1 MTDIE
6 KEPGAAPQAAAPT
19 PKKISNAERQRA
31 VLPVLEQLFQACPQ
45 LFGAEFLPL
54 KLGIFQDI
62 LAAHPD
68 TFKKD
73 SLRAALGV
81 HTRSTRYLHAVAAG
95 QWRHDLAGTAV
106 EPVAP
111 AHVFASIVE
120 LYRRRQ
126 ARQKADLR
134 PQVVQQI
141 LAAFAASGL
150 GRPDYELV
158 VHSVDDNTNAL
169 LKEALDLDAMVP
181 RPPRSHCPRVRRQ
194 RQDRRGI
201 CRHVRHGRGRRAARD
216 RHGRG
221 VTGNCVRPAWPTPS
235 RYGRVPLIGDAP
247 CKKPLVLAG
256 QRLFIGLA

>member
-1 MTDIE
+1 MTDTDQDAGVAT
-6 KEPGAAPQAAAPT
+6 PAAPT
-19 PKKISNAERQRA
+19 TPKKSSHVDRKQA
-31 VLPVLEQLFQACPQ
+31 VLPVLEQLFQVCPQ

-73 SLRAALGV
+73 TLRAALGV

-95 QWRHDLAGTAV
+95 KWRHDLTGTAI

-111 AHVFASIVE
+111 EHVFASILE

-141 LAAFAASGL
+141 LAAFEASGL
-150 GRPDYELV
+150 TRQDYELL
-158 VHSVDDNTNAL
+158 VHSTDEQTNAL
-169 LKEALDLDAMVP
+169 LKEALDLNGMA
-181 RPPRSHCPRVRRQ
+181 RA
-194 RQDRRGI
+194 
-201 CRHVRHGRGRRAARD
+201 RRAATARAFEAS
-216 RHGRG
+216 GK
-221 VTGNCVRPAWPTPS
+221 TPEEFADM
-235 RYGRVPLIGDAP
+235 YGMDLAEVQRAIAVSARSAP
-247 CKKPLVLAG
+247 
-256 QRLFIGLA
+256 